1 MISRRNL
8 LLRNIELRKKRSIRF
23 DLIMESRIKE
33 RDNIDNI
40 DDFDLMI
47 DKINKFAKNFTQSTY
62 SWIQK

>member
-8 LLRNIELRKKRSIRF
+8 LLRNVELRKKRSIRF

-33 RDNIDNI
+33 RDDI